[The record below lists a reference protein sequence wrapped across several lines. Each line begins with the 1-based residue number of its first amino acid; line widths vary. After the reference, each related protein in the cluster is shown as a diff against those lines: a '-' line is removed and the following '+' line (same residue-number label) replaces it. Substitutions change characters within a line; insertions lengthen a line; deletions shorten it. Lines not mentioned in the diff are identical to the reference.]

1 MIAGTESG
9 GEHQRLT
16 EMENDEERKEKK
28 DEKQK
33 ENH

>member
-1 MIAGTESG
+1 MIAGAESG

-16 EMENDEERKEKK
+16 EIENDEERKGKK